1 MYRINASYYLI
12 SGLIGGVLCLTA
24 NAQQKTVKTVR
35 PAPTASLD
43 GKSLFQEF
51 CAVCH
56 GKDGKGGGPAA
67 SALKTNPGDL
77 TLISRNNKGSFPDT
91 KIMAVLKGEQSVA
104 AHGSADM
111 PTWGKTFGDMNV
123 NPNVG
128 QGRMHALVMYLQD
141 IQAK

>member
-1 MYRINASYYLI
+1 MKRINTSYYLI
-12 SGLIGGVLCLTA
+12 LGLIAGLFCFA
-24 NAQQKTVKTVR
+24 ASAQQKTIKTVR
-35 PAPTASLD
+35 PAATSSLD

-56 GKDGKGGGPAA
+56 GKDAKGGGPAA
-67 SALKTNPGDL
+67 SALKTQPGDL
-77 TLISRNNKGSFPDT
+77 TLISRNNKGNFPDT
-91 KIMAVLKGEQSVA
+91 KILAILKGEQSIA
-104 AHGSADM
+104 AHGNADM

>member
-1 MYRINASYYLI
+1 MKRINISHYLI
-12 SGLIGGVLCLTA
+12 FGLITGLFCFAGS
-24 NAQQKTVKTVR
+24 AQQKTVKTAR
-35 PAPTASLD
+35 PAATSALD
-43 GKSLFQEF
+43 GKSLFQEY

-67 SALKTNPGDL
+67 DALKQSPGDL
-77 TLISRNNKGSFPDT
+77 TQISRQNNGRFPDT
-91 KIMAVLKGEQSVA
+91 KILAILRGEQSIP
-104 AHGSADM
+104 AHGSQEM